1 MPRDESLYKNNIL
14 KLSILLSFVLHFL
27 AIQLIHFKPTKPF
40 QNKLSQIEVVLTNS
54 KDNHEVDA
62 DAVGQSNSNKG
73 GNIEKDVHKKTPL
86 PMITENKNTF
96 QLNNRGNQSVI
107 GKAASSSQEK
117 IIKKDAQILNE
128 PKAAQMP
135 KEAPIINKSISKEDV
150 LASASE
156 ISASDAALSNQISN
170 FEKQPRRKYIGAR
183 TKEYKY
189 ALYAEAWRQK
199 VETLG
204 NMNYPEEARE
214 KKFSGQ
220 LRMTVSLKPD
230 GRIDAIEINQSSG
243 FKILDEAA
251 KKIVELGAPYAP
263 FPEDIRKEVDILS
276 ITRTWTFSKDDTLSS
291 Q

>member
-1 MPRDESLYKNNIL
+1 MPKDESLYKDNIL

-27 AIQLIHFKPTKPF
+27 AIQLIHFNPIKPF
-40 QNKLSQIEVVLTNS
+40 QNKFSEIEVVLTNS
-54 KDNHEVDA
+54 KDKNQEDAEVLA
-62 DAVGQSNSNKG
+62 QSNSNKG

-86 PMITENKNTF
+86 PIITENRNTF
-96 QLNNRGNQSVI
+96 QLNNRGDQAI
-107 GKAASSSQEK
+107 AGKASSFSQEK
-117 IIKKDAQILNE
+117 IVKKDAQLLNE
-128 PKAAQMP
+128 PKAVQQP
-135 KEAPIINKSISKEDV
+135 KESKVINKSISKEDI

-156 ISASDAALSNQISN
+156 ISASDASLSNETSN

-214 KKFSGQ
+214 KKFSGH

-230 GRIDAIEINQSSG
+230 GRI
-243 FKILDEAA
+243 
-251 KKIVELGAPYAP
+251 
-263 FPEDIRKEVDILS
+263 
-276 ITRTWTFSKDDTLSS
+276 
-291 Q
+291 

>member
-1 MPRDESLYKNNIL
+1 
-14 KLSILLSFVLHFL
+14 
-27 AIQLIHFKPTKPF
+27 
-40 QNKLSQIEVVLTNS
+40 
-54 KDNHEVDA
+54 
-62 DAVGQSNSNKG
+62 
-73 GNIEKDVHKKTPL
+73 
-86 PMITENKNTF
+86 MITENKNTF
-96 QLNNRGNQSVI
+96 QLNNRGDQSAV
-107 GKAASSSQEK
+107 GKASSLSQEK
-117 IIKKDAQILNE
+117 IVKKDVQVLNE
-128 PKAAQMP
+128 PKAVQQP
-135 KEAPIINKSISKEDV
+135 KESKVINKSISKEEI

-230 GRIDAIEINQSSG
+230 GRIDNIEINQSSG
-243 FKILDEAA
+243 FKILDDAA
-251 KKIVELGAPYAP
+251 KRIVELGAPYAT

-276 ITRTWTFSKDDTLSS
+276 ITRTWTFTKDDTLSS

>member
-27 AIQLIHFKPTKPF
+27 AIQFIHFKPSKPF

-54 KDNHEVDA
+54 KDNHQVDA

-170 FEKQPRRKYIGAR
+170 FEKQLRRKYIGAR

-220 LRMTVSLKPD
+220 LRMTVSLRPD

>member
-27 AIQLIHFKPTKPF
+27 AIQLIHFKPTKPI

-54 KDNHEVDA
+54 KDNYQVDA
-62 DAVGQSNSNKG
+62 DVVGQSNSNKG

-86 PMITENKNTF
+86 PIITENKNTF
-96 QLNNRGNQSVI
+96 QLNNSGNQSVI
-107 GKAASSSQEK
+107 GKASSSSQEK

-135 KEAPIINKSISKEDV
+135 KESKVINKSISKEDV

-156 ISASDAALSNQISN
+156 ISASDAALSNQVSN

-230 GRIDAIEINQSSG
+230 GRIDTIEINQSSG

-251 KKIVELGAPYAP
+251 KNIVELGAPYAP
-263 FPEDIRKEVDILS
+263 FPDDIRKEVDILS

>member
-27 AIQLIHFKPTKPF
+27 AIQLIHFKPIKPL

-54 KDNHEVDA
+54 KDNHQVDA
-62 DAVGQSNSNKG
+62 DVVGQSNSNKG
-73 GNIEKDVHKKTPL
+73 GNIEKDAHKKSPL
-86 PMITENKNTF
+86 PIITENKNTF
-96 QLNNRGNQSVI
+96 QLNNRGDQSMV
-107 GKAASSSQEK
+107 GKASSPSQEK
-117 IIKKDAQILNE
+117 TVKKEAPNLNE
-128 PKAAQMP
+128 PKAIQQP
-135 KEAPIINKSISKEDV
+135 KETNVINKSISKEDI
-150 LASASE
+150 LASANE
-156 ISASDAALSNQISN
+156 ISASDAALSNQVSN

-230 GRIDAIEINQSSG
+230 GRIDNIEINQSSG
-243 FKILDEAA
+243 FKVLDEAA

-276 ITRTWTFSKDDTLSS
+276 ITRTWTFSKDETLSS

>member
-27 AIQLIHFKPTKPF
+27 AIQLIHFKPSKPF

>member
-1 MPRDESLYKNNIL
+1 MPMDESLYKNNIL

-220 LRMTVSLKPD
+220 LRMTVSLRPD

>member
-27 AIQLIHFKPTKPF
+27 AIQLIHFKPIKPL

-54 KDNHEVDA
+54 KDNHQVDA
-62 DAVGQSNSNKG
+62 DVVGQSNSNKG
-73 GNIEKDVHKKTPL
+73 GNIEKDIHKKSPL
-86 PMITENKNTF
+86 PIITENKNTF
-96 QLNNRGNQSVI
+96 QLNNRNDQSAV
-107 GKAASSSQEK
+107 GKASSPSQEK
-117 IIKKDAQILNE
+117 TVKKEAPILNE
-128 PKAAQMP
+128 PKAIQQP
-135 KEAPIINKSISKEDV
+135 KETNVINKSISKEDI
-150 LASASE
+150 LASANE
-156 ISASDAALSNQISN
+156 ISASDAALSNQVSN

-230 GRIDAIEINQSSG
+230 GRIDNIEINQSSG
-243 FKILDEAA
+243 FKVLDEAA

>member
-1 MPRDESLYKNNIL
+1 MSMDESIYKNNIL
-14 KLSILLSFVLHFL
+14 KLSILLSFMLHFL
-27 AIQLIHFKPTKPF
+27 AIQLIHFKPIKPF
-40 QNKLSQIEVVLTNS
+40 QNKFSQIEVILTNS
-54 KDNHEVDA
+54 KDNYQTDA
-62 DAVGQSNSNKG
+62 DVLAQSNSDKG
-73 GNIEKDVHKKTPL
+73 GNTEKDIHKKTPL
-86 PMITENKNTF
+86 PTVTENKNTF
-96 QLNNRGNQSVI
+96 QLNNRGDQSAV
-107 GKAASSSQEK
+107 GKASSPSEEK
-117 IIKKDAQILNE
+117 IVKKDAQVLNE
-128 PKAAQMP
+128 PKAVEQP
-135 KEAPIINKSISKEDV
+135 KESKVINKSISKEDV

-230 GRIDAIEINQSSG
+230 GRIDNIEINQSSG

-276 ITRTWTFSKDDTLSS
+276 ITRTWTFTKDEHLSS

>member
-27 AIQLIHFKPTKPF
+27 AIQLIHFKPIKPF

-54 KDNHEVDA
+54 KDNHQVDA
-62 DAVGQSNSNKG
+62 DVVGQSNSNKG
-73 GNIEKDVHKKTPL
+73 GNIEKDAHKKSPL
-86 PMITENKNTF
+86 PIITENKNTF
-96 QLNNRGNQSVI
+96 QLNNRGDQPAV
-107 GKAASSSQEK
+107 GKASSPSQEK
-117 IIKKDAQILNE
+117 TVKKEAPILNE
-128 PKAAQMP
+128 PKAIQQP
-135 KEAPIINKSISKEDV
+135 KETNVINKSISKEDI
-150 LASASE
+150 LASANE
-156 ISASDAALSNQISN
+156 ISASDAALSNQVSN

-230 GRIDAIEINQSSG
+230 GRIDNIEINQSSG
-243 FKILDEAA
+243 FKVLDEAA

-276 ITRTWTFSKDDTLSS
+276 ITRTWTFSKDETLSS

>member
-1 MPRDESLYKNNIL
+1 
-14 KLSILLSFVLHFL
+14 VLHFL
-27 AIQLIHFKPTKPF
+27 AIQLIHFKPIKPF
-40 QNKLSQIEVVLTNS
+40 KNQLSQIEVVLTNS
-54 KDNHEVDA
+54 KDNHQVDA
-62 DAVGQSNSNKG
+62 DVLAQSNSNKG
-73 GNIEKDVHKKTPL
+73 GNTEKDVHKKTPL

-96 QLNNRGNQSVI
+96 QLNNRGEQSAV
-107 GKAASSSQEK
+107 GKASSSSQEK
-117 IIKKDAQILNE
+117 IVKKEAQVLNE
-128 PKAAQMP
+128 SKAVQQP
-135 KEAPIINKSISKEDV
+135 KESKVINKSISKEEI

-230 GRIDAIEINQSSG
+230 GRIDNIEINQSSG
-243 FKILDEAA
+243 FKILDDAA
-251 KKIVELGAPYAP
+251 KKIVELGAPYAT

-276 ITRTWTFSKDDTLSS
+276 ITRTWTFTKDDTLSS

>member
-1 MPRDESLYKNNIL
+1 MPTDESIYKNNIL
-14 KLSILLSFVLHFL
+14 KLSILLSFMLHFL
-27 AIQLIHFKPTKPF
+27 AIQLIHFKPIKPF
-40 QNKLSQIEVVLTNS
+40 QNKLSSIEVVLTNS
-54 KDNHEVDA
+54 KDNHQVDA
-62 DAVGQSNSNKG
+62 DVLAQSNSNKG
-73 GNIEKDVHKKTPL
+73 GNTEKDVHKKTPL
-86 PMITENKNTF
+86 PIITENKKTF
-96 QLNNRGNQSVI
+96 QFNNRGDQAVS
-107 GKAASSSQEK
+107 GRASSSSQEK
-117 IIKKDAQILNE
+117 IVKKDAQVLNE
-128 PKAAQMP
+128 PKEVQQP
-135 KEAPIINKSISKEDV
+135 KELKVINKSISKEDV

-220 LRMTVSLKPD
+220 LRMTVSLRPD
-230 GRIDAIEINQSSG
+230 GRIDNIEINQSSG

-251 KKIVELGAPYAP
+251 KKIVELGAPYAT

-276 ITRTWTFSKDDTLSS
+276 ITRTWTFTKDDTLSS

>member
-27 AIQLIHFKPTKPF
+27 AIQLIHFKPIKPF

-54 KDNHEVDA
+54 KDNHQVDA
-62 DAVGQSNSNKG
+62 DVVGQSNSNKG
-73 GNIEKDVHKKTPL
+73 GNIEKDAHKKSPL
-86 PMITENKNTF
+86 PIITENKNTF
-96 QLNNRGNQSVI
+96 QLNNRGDQPMV
-107 GKAASSSQEK
+107 GKASSPSQEK
-117 IIKKDAQILNE
+117 TVKKEAPNLNE
-128 PKAAQMP
+128 PKAIQQP
-135 KEAPIINKSISKEDV
+135 KETNVINKSISKEDI
-150 LASASE
+150 LASANE
-156 ISASDAALSNQISN
+156 ISASDAALSNQVSN

-230 GRIDAIEINQSSG
+230 GRIDNIEINQSSG

>member
-1 MPRDESLYKNNIL
+1 MPREESLYKNNIL

-27 AIQLIHFKPTKPF
+27 AIQLIHFKPIKPI

-54 KDNHEVDA
+54 KDNHQVDA
-62 DAVGQSNSNKG
+62 DVVGQSNSNKG
-73 GNIEKDVHKKTPL
+73 GNIEKDAHKKSPL
-86 PMITENKNTF
+86 PIITENKNTF
-96 QLNNRGNQSVI
+96 QLNNRGDQPIV
-107 GKAASSSQEK
+107 GKASSPSQEK
-117 IIKKDAQILNE
+117 TVKKEAPILNE
-128 PKAAQMP
+128 PKAIQQP
-135 KEAPIINKSISKEDV
+135 KEANVINKSISKEDI
-150 LASASE
+150 LASANE
-156 ISASDAALSNQISN
+156 ISASDAALSNQVSN

-230 GRIDAIEINQSSG
+230 GRIDNIEINQSSG

-276 ITRTWTFSKDDTLSS
+276 ITRTWTFSKDETLSS

>member
-27 AIQLIHFKPTKPF
+27 AIQLIHFKPIKPP

-54 KDNHEVDA
+54 KDNHQVDA
-62 DAVGQSNSNKG
+62 DVVGQSNSNKG
-73 GNIEKDVHKKTPL
+73 GNIEKDAHKKSPL
-86 PMITENKNTF
+86 PIITENKNTF
-96 QLNNRGNQSVI
+96 QLNNRGDQPAV
-107 GKAASSSQEK
+107 GKASSPSQEK
-117 IIKKDAQILNE
+117 TVKKEAPILNE
-128 PKAAQMP
+128 PKAIQQP
-135 KEAPIINKSISKEDV
+135 KETNVINKSISKEDI
-150 LASASE
+150 LASANE
-156 ISASDAALSNQISN
+156 ISASDAALSNQVSN

-230 GRIDAIEINQSSG
+230 GRIDNIEINQSSG

-276 ITRTWTFSKDDTLSS
+276 ITRTWTFSKDETLSS

>member
-1 MPRDESLYKNNIL
+1 MPRDESLYKDNIL

-27 AIQLIHFKPTKPF
+27 AIQLIHFKPIKPL

-54 KDNHEVDA
+54 KDNQQVDA
-62 DAVGQSNSNKG
+62 DVVGQSNSNKG
-73 GNIEKDVHKKTPL
+73 GNIEKDIHKKSPL
-86 PMITENKNTF
+86 PIITENKNTF
-96 QLNNRGNQSVI
+96 QLNNRGDQPEV
-107 GKAASSSQEK
+107 GKASSPSQEK
-117 IIKKDAQILNE
+117 TVKKEAPILNE
-128 PKAAQMP
+128 PKAIQQP
-135 KEAPIINKSISKEDV
+135 KESKIINKSISKEDI
-150 LASASE
+150 LASAIE
-156 ISASDAALSNQISN
+156 ISASDAALSNQVSN

-230 GRIDAIEINQSSG
+230 GRIDNIEINQSSG

-251 KKIVELGAPYAP
+251 KRIVELGSPYAP

-276 ITRTWTFSKDDTLSS
+276 ITRTWTFTKDEHLST

>member
-54 KDNHEVDA
+54 KDNHQVDA
-62 DAVGQSNSNKG
+62 DVVGQSNSNKG

-156 ISASDAALSNQISN
+156 ISASDAALSNQIFN

>member
-27 AIQLIHFKPTKPF
+27 AIQLIHFKPIKPF

-54 KDNHEVDA
+54 KDHHQDDA
-62 DAVGQSNSNKG
+62 DVVGQSNSNKG
-73 GNIEKDVHKKTPL
+73 GNIEKDAHKKSPL
-86 PMITENKNTF
+86 PIITDNKNTF
-96 QLNNRGNQSVI
+96 QLNNRGDQPMV
-107 GKAASSSQEK
+107 GKASSPSQEK
-117 IIKKDAQILNE
+117 TVKKEAPILNE
-128 PKAAQMP
+128 PKAIQQP
-135 KEAPIINKSISKEDV
+135 KETNVINKSISKEDI
-150 LASASE
+150 LASANE
-156 ISASDAALSNQISN
+156 ISASDAALSNQVSN

-230 GRIDAIEINQSSG
+230 GRIDNIEINQSSG
-243 FKILDEAA
+243 FKVLDEAA

-276 ITRTWTFSKDDTLSS
+276 ITRTWTFSKDETLSS

>member
-1 MPRDESLYKNNIL
+1 MSMDESIYKNNIL
-14 KLSILLSFVLHFL
+14 KLSILLSFMLHFL
-27 AIQLIHFKPTKPF
+27 AIQLIHFKPIKPF
-40 QNKLSQIEVVLTNS
+40 QNKFSQIEVILTNS
-54 KDNHEVDA
+54 KDNYQTDA
-62 DAVGQSNSNKG
+62 DVLAQSNSDKG
-73 GNIEKDVHKKTPL
+73 GNTEKDIHKKTPL
-86 PMITENKNTF
+86 PTVTENKNTF
-96 QLNNRGNQSVI
+96 QLNNRGDQSAV
-107 GKAASSSQEK
+107 GKASSPSEEK
-117 IIKKDAQILNE
+117 IVKKDAQVLNE
-128 PKAAQMP
+128 LRAVEQP
-135 KEAPIINKSISKEDV
+135 KESKVINKSISKEDV

-230 GRIDAIEINQSSG
+230 GRIDSIEINQSSG

-251 KKIVELGAPYAP
+251 KKIVELGAPYAT

-276 ITRTWTFSKDDTLSS
+276 ITRTWTLTKDDTLSS

>member
-1 MPRDESLYKNNIL
+1 MPRDESLYRNNIL

-27 AIQLIHFKPTKPF
+27 AIQIIQFKPSKPF
-40 QNKLSQIEVVLTNS
+40 QNSFSQIQVILTNS
-54 KDNHEVDA
+54 KDNYQEDAEVLA
-62 DAVGQSNSNKG
+62 QSNSNKG
-73 GNIEKDVHKKTPL
+73 GDAEQDMHKKTPL
-86 PMITENKNTF
+86 PMITDNKNTF
-96 QLNNRGNQSVI
+96 QLNNRADQSNV
-107 GKAASSSQEK
+107 GKASSPSKEK
-117 IIKKDAQILNE
+117 IIKKDIQISNE
-128 PKAAQMP
+128 LRAVQQPQESKV
-135 KEAPIINKSISKEDV
+135 INKSISKEDI
-150 LASASE
+150 LASVSE
-156 ISASDAALSNQISN
+156 ISASDAELANQTNN
-170 FEKQPRRKYIGAR
+170 FEKKSRRKYIGAR

-230 GRIDAIEINQSSG
+230 GRIESIEINQSSG
-243 FKILDEAA
+243 FKVLDDAA
-251 KKIVELGAPYAP
+251 KRIVELGAPYAT

-276 ITRTWTFSKDDTLSS
+276 ITRTWTFTKEDTMSS

>member
-1 MPRDESLYKNNIL
+1 MPRDESLYKDNIL

-27 AIQLIHFKPTKPF
+27 AIQLIHFKPIKPL

-54 KDNHEVDA
+54 KDNQQVDA
-62 DAVGQSNSNKG
+62 DVLGQSNSNKG
-73 GNIEKDVHKKTPL
+73 GNIEKDIHKKSPL
-86 PMITENKNTF
+86 PIITENKNTF
-96 QLNNRGNQSVI
+96 QLNNRGDQPEV
-107 GKAASSSQEK
+107 GKASSPSQEK
-117 IIKKDAQILNE
+117 TVKKEVPNLNE
-128 PKAAQMP
+128 PKAIQQP
-135 KEAPIINKSISKEDV
+135 KETNVINKSISKEDI
-150 LASASE
+150 LASANE
-156 ISASDAALSNQISN
+156 ISASDAALSNQVSN

-230 GRIDAIEINQSSG
+230 GRIDNIEINQSSG

-251 KKIVELGAPYAP
+251 KRIVELGAPYAP

-276 ITRTWTFSKDDTLSS
+276 ITRTWTFTKDEHLST

>member
-27 AIQLIHFKPTKPF
+27 AIQFIHFKPSKPF

-54 KDNHEVDA
+54 KDNHQVDA
-62 DAVGQSNSNKG
+62 DAVGQSNSNKD

-220 LRMTVSLKPD
+220 LRMTVSLRPD

>member
-1 MPRDESLYKNNIL
+1 MTMDESIYKNNIL

-27 AIQLIHFKPTKPF
+27 AIQLIHFKPIKPF
-40 QNKLSQIEVVLTNS
+40 KNQLSQIEVVLTNS
-54 KDNHEVDA
+54 KDNHQEDA
-62 DAVGQSNSNKG
+62 DVLAQSNSNKG
-73 GNIEKDVHKKTPL
+73 GNTEKDAHKKTPL

-96 QLNNRGNQSVI
+96 QLNNRVDQSTV
-107 GKAASSSQEK
+107 GKASSSSQEK
-117 IIKKDAQILNE
+117 IVKKDAQVLNE
-128 PKAAQMP
+128 PKAVQQP
-135 KEAPIINKSISKEDV
+135 KESKVINKSISKEEI

-230 GRIDAIEINQSSG
+230 GRIDNIEINQSSG
-243 FKILDEAA
+243 FKILDDAA
-251 KKIVELGAPYAP
+251 KRIVELGAPYAT

-276 ITRTWTFSKDDTLSS
+276 ITRTWTFTKDDTLSS

>member
-27 AIQLIHFKPTKPF
+27 AIQLIHFKPIKPF

-54 KDNHEVDA
+54 KDNHQVDA
-62 DAVGQSNSNKG
+62 DVVGQSNSNKG
-73 GNIEKDVHKKTPL
+73 GNIEKDAHKKSPL
-86 PMITENKNTF
+86 PIITENKNTF
-96 QLNNRGNQSVI
+96 QLNNRGDQSMV
-107 GKAASSSQEK
+107 GKASSPSQEK
-117 IIKKDAQILNE
+117 TVKKEAPNLNE
-128 PKAAQMP
+128 PKAIQQP
-135 KEAPIINKSISKEDV
+135 KETNVINKSISKEDI
-150 LASASE
+150 LASANE
-156 ISASDAALSNQISN
+156 ISASDAALSNQVSN

-230 GRIDAIEINQSSG
+230 GRIDNIEINQSSG

-276 ITRTWTFSKDDTLSS
+276 ITRTWTFSKDETLSS

>member
-1 MPRDESLYKNNIL
+1 MPADESLYKNNIL

-40 QNKLSQIEVVLTNS
+40 QNQLSQIEVVLTNS
-54 KDNHEVDA
+54 KDNHQVDA
-62 DAVGQSNSNKG
+62 DVLGQSNSDKG

-86 PMITENKNTF
+86 PIITENKNTF
-96 QLNNRGNQSVI
+96 QLNNRGDQPSV
-107 GKAASSSQEK
+107 GKASSSSQEK
-117 IIKKDAQILNE
+117 IVKKEAPTLNE
-128 PKAAQMP
+128 PKAVQQP
-135 KEAPIINKSISKEDV
+135 KESKVINKSISKEDI

-156 ISASDAALSNQISN
+156 ISASDAAISNQTSN

-230 GRIDAIEINQSSG
+230 GRIDNIEINQSSG

-251 KKIVELGAPYAP
+251 RKIVELGAPYAP
-263 FPEDIRKEVDILS
+263 FPEDIKKEVDILS
-276 ITRTWTFSKDDTLSS
+276 ITRTWTFTKDDTLSS

>member
-1 MPRDESLYKNNIL
+1 MPRDESLYKLNIL

-27 AIQLIHFKPTKPF
+27 AIQLIHFKPIKPI

-54 KDNHEVDA
+54 KDNHQVDA
-62 DAVGQSNSNKG
+62 DVVGQSNSNKG
-73 GNIEKDVHKKTPL
+73 GNIEKDAHKKSPL
-86 PMITENKNTF
+86 PIITENKNTF
-96 QLNNRGNQSVI
+96 QLNNRGDQPAV
-107 GKAASSSQEK
+107 GKASSPSQEK
-117 IIKKDAQILNE
+117 TVKKEAPILNE
-128 PKAAQMP
+128 PKAIQQP
-135 KEAPIINKSISKEDV
+135 KETNVINKSISKEDI
-150 LASASE
+150 LASANE
-156 ISASDAALSNQISN
+156 ISASDAALSNQVSN

-230 GRIDAIEINQSSG
+230 GRIDNIEINQSSG

>member
-27 AIQLIHFKPTKPF
+27 AIQLIHFKPIKPI

-54 KDNHEVDA
+54 KDNHQVDA
-62 DAVGQSNSNKG
+62 DVVGQSNSNKG
-73 GNIEKDVHKKTPL
+73 GSIQKDAHKKSPL
-86 PMITENKNTF
+86 PIISENKNTF
-96 QLNNRGNQSVI
+96 QLNNRGDKPAV
-107 GKAASSSQEK
+107 GKASSPSQEK
-117 IIKKDAQILNE
+117 TVKKEAPILNE
-128 PKAAQMP
+128 PKAIQQP
-135 KEAPIINKSISKEDV
+135 KETNVINKSISKEDI
-150 LASASE
+150 LASANE
-156 ISASDAALSNQISN
+156 ISASDAALSNQVSN

-230 GRIDAIEINQSSG
+230 GRIDNIEITQSSG
-243 FKILDEAA
+243 FKVLDEAA

-276 ITRTWTFSKDDTLSS
+276 ITRTWTFSKDETLSS

>member
-54 KDNHEVDA
+54 KDNHQVDA
-62 DAVGQSNSNKG
+62 DLVGQSNSNKG

-107 GKAASSSQEK
+107 GKATSSSQEK

>member
-1 MPRDESLYKNNIL
+1 MDESLYKDNIL

-27 AIQLIHFKPTKPF
+27 AIQLIHFNPTKPF
-40 QNKLSQIEVVLTNS
+40 KNNFSQIEVVLTNS
-54 KDNHEVDA
+54 KDSHQEDA
-62 DAVGQSNSNKG
+62 NILGQTDSNKG
-73 GNIEKDVHKKTPL
+73 GNTEKDLRKKTPV
-86 PMITENKNTF
+86 PISTESKNAF
-96 QLNNRGNQSVI
+96 QINNNLTQPSL
-107 GKAASSSQEK
+107 GKASSPGQEK
-117 IIKKDAQILNE
+117 IKKNDAVIMKE
-128 PKAAQMP
+128 PKAIQQP
-135 KEAPIINKSISKEDV
+135 KESIVVNKSISKEDI
-150 LASASE
+150 LASVSAM
-156 ISASDAALSNQISN
+156 IASDAALSSQSSD

-230 GRIDAIEINQSSG
+230 GKIDNIEINQSSG
-243 FKILDEAA
+243 FKVLDEAA

-263 FPEDIRKEVDILS
+263 FPEDIKKEVDILS
-276 ITRTWTFSKDDTLSS
+276 ITRTWTFTKDDTLSS

>member
-27 AIQLIHFKPTKPF
+27 AIQLIHFKPIKPF

-54 KDNHEVDA
+54 KDNHQVDA
-62 DAVGQSNSNKG
+62 DVVGQSNSNKG
-73 GNIEKDVHKKTPL
+73 GNIEKDAHKKSPL
-86 PMITENKNTF
+86 PIITENKNTF
-96 QLNNRGNQSVI
+96 QLNNRGDQPMV
-107 GKAASSSQEK
+107 GKASSPSQEK
-117 IIKKDAQILNE
+117 TVKKEAPNLNE
-128 PKAAQMP
+128 PKAIQQP
-135 KEAPIINKSISKEDV
+135 KETNVINKSISKEDI
-150 LASASE
+150 LASANE
-156 ISASDAALSNQISN
+156 ISASDAALSNQVSN

-230 GRIDAIEINQSSG
+230 GRIDNIEINQSSG

-276 ITRTWTFSKDDTLSS
+276 ITRTWTFSKDETLSS